1 MKKYDLLA
9 TTQILED
16 SDKWLGHYYE
26 QYPNLYAVY
35 HYVPQHPIGRW
46 AKVVIPLCPG
56 GGRKPDVN
64 KPWLGK
70 IMTKDYG
77 LVTIQYKPLGSRAS
91 FTAFSQW
98 LYVFVTHPEQL
109 MLVGDVETEQ

>member
-1 MKKYDLLA
+1 MKKYDLE
-9 TTQILED
+9 TITQTLED

-26 QYPNLYAVY
+26 QYPELYAVY

-56 GGRKPDVN
+56 GGRKPDLN

-70 IMTKDYG
+70 IMTKEYG
-77 LVTIQYKPLGSRAS
+77 LVTIQYNPLGSRAS

-98 LYVFVTHPEQL
+98 LYVFVTHPERL
-109 MLVGDVETEQ
+109 MLVGDVTTEQ

>member
-1 MKKYDLLA
+1 MAQGNFPGFFYILDLTKTINNMKKYDLLA

-26 QYPNLYAVY
+26 QYPELYAVY

-56 GGRKPDVN
+56 GGRKPDLN

-70 IMTKDYG
+70 IMT
-77 LVTIQYKPLGSRAS
+77 TRS
-91 FTAFSQW
+91 
-98 LYVFVTHPEQL
+98 
-109 MLVGDVETEQ
+109 